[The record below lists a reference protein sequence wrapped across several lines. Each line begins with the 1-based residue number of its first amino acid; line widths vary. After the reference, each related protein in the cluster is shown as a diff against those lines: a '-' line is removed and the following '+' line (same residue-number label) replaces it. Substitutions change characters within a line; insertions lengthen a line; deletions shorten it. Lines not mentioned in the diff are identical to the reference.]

1 MITVLVQH
9 LIEKVFEL
17 VNLEGGEA
25 LFARKLRLALRDIVT
40 VPPVNKGAP
49 DMLRPGRFL

>member
-25 LFARKLRLALRDIVT
+25 LLARKLWLALRYVVT